1 MNGQFL
7 NLIKYFFLEYYFYIK
22 SLHIIFV
29 ITWFAGLFYTPR
41 LFIYFLEATQKKN
54 PDRKILMNQF
64 KIMIYRLWYIITWPS
79 SILAL
84 IFGIWLLV
92 LNHQW
97 LYETWMIVKL
107 GLVILLVIY
116 HIKTHFIQKELRKE
130 IIKYSSYFMR
140 IWNEV
145 SSLVLF
151 SVVFLVSLKNSINW
165 TYLILSLICLI
176 IIIVCLI
183 NYYRKVRDKND
194 KKT

>member
-1 MNGQFL
+1 
-7 NLIKYFFLEYYFYIK
+7 
-22 SLHIIFV
+22 
-29 ITWFAGLFYTPR
+29 
-41 LFIYFLEATQKKN
+41 LEATQKKN

-130 IIKYSSYFMR
+130 IIKYSS
-140 IWNEV
+140 
-145 SSLVLF
+145 
-151 SVVFLVSLKNSINW
+151 
-165 TYLILSLICLI
+165 
-176 IIIVCLI
+176 
-183 NYYRKVRDKND
+183 
-194 KKT
+194 